1 MNKIRLII
9 LNPYDSLE
17 VYEHRPM
24 QEAKYFYDQGKDVE
38 VLALQRKV
46 VGKGTVENTIE
57 GIPVKHFLCKSSR
70 MNLLLNENKAVQVF
84 RPIIYANWFLKFV
97 VWLRKQ
103 LREEGEKEKICLIA
117 HNLEMA
123 FAACLIN
130 RMHRFSVVFVMR
142 ELYEGQTTNKLKGYF
157 LRKISRWVQNRSDT
171 LVQVVPAQRSMT
183 QEKNRKKILYIPNY
197 PEVAN
202 YLNVIHT
209 QSDKLRVNYIGSVRD
224 AKSLKMLM
232 EAAKGLEEIEIGI
245 HGMGQAYEELKVL
258 EKQFENVKITGY
270 YDYQTMT
277 EELFS
282 NTDILFCAYNI
293 EIPNWKIAYPI
304 KLYEAI
310 ESGIPVL
317 ICRGMA
323 PEKLV
328 QENDC
333 GYIFDYNVNALRN
346 TLIAIQTDK
355 STYERKRKN
364 MERIKGRYTWDKVV
378 REYNKVFSR

>member
-46 VGKGTVENTIE
+46 IGKGTVENTIE

-103 LREEGEKEKICLIA
+103 LREEGEKENICLIA

-209 QSDKLRVNYIGSVRD
+209 QSDKLRINYIGSVRD

>member
-70 MNLLLNENKAVQVF
+70 MNLLVNENKAVQVF

-130 RMHRFSVVFVMR
+130 RNKKFSVVFVMR
-142 ELYEGQTTNKLKGYF
+142 ELYEGQTRNKLKGK
-157 LRKISRWVQNRSDT
+157 LLQKVSRWIQNRSDT
-171 LVQVVPAQRSMT
+171 LVQVVPAQRGLT
-183 QEKNRKKILYIPNY
+183 QEKNREKILYIPNY
-197 PEVAN
+197 PEAAN
-202 YLNVIHT
+202 YSNIAHT
-209 QSDKLRVNYIGSVRD
+209 KSDKLRINYIGSVRD

-232 EAAKGLEEIEIGI
+232 DAAEGLKDIQIGI
-245 HGMGQAYEELKVL
+245 HGMGQAYEELKKL
-258 EKQFENVKITGY
+258 EARYDNVNITGY

-282 NTDILFCAYNI
+282 NTDILYCAYNI
-293 EIPNWKIAYPI
+293 EVSNWRIAYPI
-304 KLYEAI
+304 KLYESI
-310 ESGIPVL
+310 EAGVPVL
-317 ICRGMA
+317 LCRGMA
-323 PEKLV
+323 PEGLV
-328 QENDC
+328 KENDC
-333 GYIFDYNVNALRN
+333 GYIFDYNVESLRN
-346 TLIAIQTDK
+346 TLISIQKDK
-355 STYERKRKN
+355 DTLDRKR
-364 MERIKGRYTWDKVV
+364 ERVRRLKGMYTWDKVV
-378 REYNKVFSR
+378 REYDKAVSR